1 MQVDFKCSIRR
12 RGPSFSKVLYALSTM
27 ENWVCFDDAEGRQ
40 ILSFTEAPLI
50 GSDATYLDTV
60 RHRLLDAVSEDGHP
74 FSGGVMGFVSYEA
87 GRFSEMMPAPKAS
100 RIHPDIGL
108 RRYDGSLVLDGD
120 EWWIAGS
127 SAFCR
132 KAELLLR
139 QAEDVSSKERD
150 VVQGRLMPPPSE
162 EEYLRSVQV
171 ALEHIEQGDCY
182 QVNVARR
189 LSLEA
194 PSSWVSA
201 YLHLR
206 ELHPAS
212 FGAILHACGE
222 WVISNSPELFLRV
235 KGQKVHTAPIK
246 GTRPRCDGPSADVS
260 RDELIASSKERAE
273 LTMIVD
279 MARND
284 LSRVCRPGSVSA
296 SEREILELPTLF
308 HAQQMVTGVLG
319 VGRDAVDAFAASFP
333 PASVTGAPKVKAME
347 LIDGLE
353 PVGRGVY
360 TGAIGFFADG
370 GDACFSVAIRTVVAS
385 ETQAHLHV
393 GSGIVADSDP
403 QQELAESGWKAQ
415 ALLFALTGEH
425 PPQRP
430 QAQGKTQ

>member
-1 MQVDFKCSIRR
+1 MQMDLKRSIRR
-12 RGPSFSKVLYALSTM
+12 DGPSFSRVLNVLSKM
-27 ENWVCFDDAEGRQ
+27 ENWVCFDDAQGRQ
-40 ILSFTEAPLI
+40 VLSFTDASLI
-50 GSDATYLDTV
+50 ASNETYLDTV
-60 RHRLLDAVSEDGHP
+60 RAQLQCSRVEGHP

-87 GRFSEMMPAPKAS
+87 GRFSECMPTPKAS
-100 RIHPDIGL
+100 RLHPDIGL
-108 RRYDGSLVLDGD
+108 RRYEGSLVLDKG

-127 SAFCR
+127 PIFCASAEALLQR
-132 KAELLLR
+132 AEEAPDVDV
-139 QAEDVSSKERD
+139 QAAH
-150 VVQGRLMPPPSE
+150 GRLMSPPSP
-162 EEYLRSVQV
+162 EEYIQAVQV
-171 ALEHIEQGDCY
+171 ALAHIEQGDCY

-194 PSSWVSA
+194 PASWVSA

-206 ELHPAS
+206 SLHPAA
-212 FGAILHACGE
+212 FGAILHSQGD

-235 KGQKVHTAPIK
+235 QGERVQTSPIK
-246 GTRPRCDGPSADVS
+246 GTRPRYGALSSSCA
-260 RDELIASSKERAE
+260 RDELVESCKERAE

-284 LSRVCRPGSVSA
+284 LSRVCLPGSVSA

-308 HAQQMVTGVLG
+308 HAQQTVTGILSSD
-319 VGRDAVDAFAASFP
+319 RDAVDAFAASFP

-370 GDACFSVAIRTVVAS
+370 GDACFSVAIRTVAAS
-385 ETQAHLHV
+385 GNRAHLHV

-403 QQELAESGWKAQ
+403 YQELAESGWKAQ
-415 ALLFALTGEH
+415 ALLLALTGERRLETS
-425 PPQRP
+425 QV
-430 QAQGKTQ
+430 QGKRP